1 MLLYQLVS
9 LLRSRDLICSKYE
22 RGREGEEN
30 HMNRTT
36 RCLSKWAAGLF
47 AAFVAFACSPASKAE
62 DQPTPPPAVQ
72 PAPASQPA
80 ATAQPAASAQPSA
93 DQRLQDLEKQVEL
106 LQQEI
111 ASLKTESAASMKTAA
126 YAVPS
131 AEPAFTPGAAGDD
144 GPAKISLAGLLGPV
158 TLSGFGDVYYSYDNN
173 HPFNNQA
180 GLRSFEAPTNS
191 FNFNM
196 AELILDKAPD
206 AMSTESRLGYHVS
219 AGYGYAAKLINGSD
233 SPQLSTFFGGGG
245 FADGSN
251 FFLKEAYFS
260 YLFPVGKGLTVTVGK
275 FVTPMGAEVIESASN
290 WNYSRGLL
298 FNYAIPLF
306 HFGASAKYAFNSQW
320 ALTGYLVNG
329 WNNTLI
335 NHAGPFNV
343 GIIGSPF
350 DILDVVPNPVIG
362 QSAGLTY
369 GASLAFTPNM
379 KWAVTENYFA
389 GPVTDGVGEN
399 LQTLNEWKQIS
410 DTVVTYTPNSKW
422 SFMLNGDYG
431 FGPVIYEQVCDSA
444 RVTSGPRPQGIV
456 FGVSCDP
463 SPAVNWWGV
472 AGYAKYTLSPK
483 TNFAVRYEYYDD
495 PDGYTGV
502 VLGDRGHAQEVTG
515 TYSYNLTNQLLIR
528 GEYRYDFASEPIF
541 AQSFSNFKSV
551 KEQNTATV
559 SFVYSF
565 SSANAK

>member
-1 MLLYQLVS
+1 
-9 LLRSRDLICSKYE
+9 
-22 RGREGEEN
+22 
-30 HMNRTT
+30 MNRTT
-36 RCLSKWAAGLF
+36 RCLNKWAAGLF
-47 AAFVAFACSPASKAE
+47 AAFVAIACSPASRAE
-62 DQPTPPPAVQ
+62 DQPLPPAATQ

-93 DQRLQDLEKQVEL
+93 DQRLQELEKEVEL

-111 ASLKTESAASMKTAA
+111 ASLKTDSTASMKTAA
-126 YAVPS
+126 YAIPGGQ
-131 AEPAFTPGAAGDD
+131 PAGFTPGAAGDD
-144 GPAKISLAGLLGPV
+144 APAKISIASLLGPV

-180 GLRSFEAPTNS
+180 GLRSFEAPTNG

-233 SPQLSTFFGGGG
+233 APPVSVFFVPSNG

-251 FFLKEAYFS
+251 FFLKEAYLS

-275 FVTPMGAEVIESASN
+275 FVTPMGAEVIESGSN

-298 FNYAIPLF
+298 FDYAIPFF

-320 ALTGYLVNG
+320 ALTGYMVNG

-335 NHAGPFNV
+335 NHAAIVNIATLPGFGP
-343 GIIGSPF
+343 IA
-350 DILDVVPNPVIG
+350 PNPIVG

-369 GASLAFTPNM
+369 GASLAYTPNM

-389 GPVTDGVGEN
+389 GPVTDGIGEN

-410 DTVVTYTPNSKW
+410 DTVITYTPNSKW
-422 SFMLNGDYG
+422 AFMLNGDYG
-431 FGPVIYEQVCDSA
+431 FGPVVYDQNCDSA
-444 RVTSGPRPQGIV
+444 RVRGASSPRPQGFI

-463 SPAVNWWGV
+463 SPAVSWWGV

-495 PDGYTGV
+495 PDGYTGIT
-502 VLGDRGHAQEVTG
+502 LGERGWAQEVTG
-515 TYSYNLTNQLLIR
+515 TYSYNLTPQLLIR
-528 GEYRYDFASEPIF
+528 GEYRYDFASHPIF
-541 AQSFSNFKSV
+541 FQSLSSSKESV

-559 SFVYSF
+559 SFVYNF
-565 SSANAK
+565 SSANLK